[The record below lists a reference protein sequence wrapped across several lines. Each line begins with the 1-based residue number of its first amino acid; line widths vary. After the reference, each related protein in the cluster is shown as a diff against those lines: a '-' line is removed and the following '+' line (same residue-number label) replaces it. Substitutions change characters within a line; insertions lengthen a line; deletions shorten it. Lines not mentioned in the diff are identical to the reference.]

1 MCLKSCAVMCPSVV
15 SELVA
20 EGQQAI
26 NTSVLHLRGQ
36 LKLAGTFI

>member
-1 MCLKSCAVMCPSVV
+1 MVCPSVV

-26 NTSVLHLRGQ
+26 NASLSSASAVS
-36 LKLAGTFI
+36 